1 MVDFSKNIMSLGTGD
16 SLGFFM
22 LIPHGMK
29 PGVEYHLMEAV
40 DRMGF
45 KPTIEWIKW
54 GGVPARHGGTPKY
67 RWMMFLRENP
77 I

>member
-54 GGVPARHGGTPKY
+54 RGFQLVMGVPPNIAG
-67 RWMMFLRENP
+67 
-77 I
+77 